1 MSQVKD
7 GNYNTGD
14 HNMNQF
20 DEILERITCF
30 KYVNVSF
37 IENPQLIIISF
48 VSTPHIKELFSKN
61 YFQMLLGTI
70 L

>member
-1 MSQVKD
+1 MSQVMD

-20 DEILERITCF
+20 DEILERIACF

-37 IENPQLIIISF
+37 IENPQLILSSM
-48 VSTPHIKELFSKN
+48 STSYIKELFSKN
-61 YFQMLLGTI
+61 YFQILLATI

>member
-20 DEILERITCF
+20 DEILERIAGF

-37 IENPQLIIISF
+37 IENPQLIISS
-48 VSTPHIKELFSKN
+48 VSTPHKKELFSKT
-61 YFQMLLGTI
+61 YFQMLLATI